1 MSESAVKGV
10 RGGNSSRR
18 SGRTHWT
25 LPSRRRLSD
34 PAVRSEVLRPDC
46 RAASPVD
53 AGTMSQPVNYYL
65 LRPKHSGDLAWI
77 WLKLNAAQLVS
88 KYLTATARGMGHQ
101 RVHVDELLRMPIE
114 RP

>member
-1 MSESAVKGV
+1 
-10 RGGNSSRR
+10 
-18 SGRTHWT
+18 
-25 LPSRRRLSD
+25 
-34 PAVRSEVLRPDC
+34 
-46 RAASPVD
+46 
-53 AGTMSQPVNYYL
+53 MSQPVNYYL

-114 RP
+114 RPDAAYIADANKTLERAERLLAAYEKFQLTCATRN